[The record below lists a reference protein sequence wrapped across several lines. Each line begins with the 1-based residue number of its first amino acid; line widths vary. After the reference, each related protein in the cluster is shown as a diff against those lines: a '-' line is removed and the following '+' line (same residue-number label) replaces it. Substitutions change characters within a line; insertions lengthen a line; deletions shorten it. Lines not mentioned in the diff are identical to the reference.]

1 MLLEGLWNFLEIV
14 VVIAGMLVVT
24 HYLPAYS
31 KEKGKNLATKED
43 IEEITR
49 KTEEVRKEV
58 RERFEKF
65 SSGLQYKYKQF
76 SLLYCKLYAII
87 IQSEYARRFMFLTSQ
102 EEYSFDDEP
111 FLEVSPSRITKQ
123 HISFDTGRPVVKVE
137 TETKE
142 TPISQFNKKELCNYI
157 IENGEYASQKLL
169 KLAVSYRFAYHFSA
183 SNKGIQNS
191 SCKDVADEE
200 ETKHIKEIVCCIVS
214 GYNTLRKELKMEYN
228 SEELK
233 IGRIRL

>member
-1 MLLEGLWNFLEIV
+1 MEGLWNFLEIV
-14 VVIAGMLVVT
+14 VIIAGMLVFT

-58 RERFEKF
+58 RESFEKF

-87 IQSEYARRFMFLTSQ
+87 IQSEYVRRFMSLTSQ

-111 FLEVSPSRITKQ
+111 FLEVSASHITKQ
-123 HISFDTGRPVVKVE
+123 HISFDTGMPVAEVE

-183 SNKGIQNS
+183 SNKSIQNS

-200 ETKHIKEIVCCIVS
+200 EAKHIKEIVCCIVS
-214 GYNTLRKELKMEYN
+214 EYNTLRKDLKMEYN

-233 IGRIRL
+233 IGRIQL